1 MSSEQP
7 VDPKVTQEPVVE
19 ASQTQSQGSTSAQ
32 TALPDDIRQQVEQE
46 QALADAQKRL
56 KELEADNERLQKE
69 KKEVEEARDSSGTLI
84 PQDQKLRATLMDVAS
99 TTNQLRTQLN
109 QLQTTHHSSSSELS
123 VIQLRIDVS
132 LEGLRLGVS

>member
-7 VDPKVTQEPVVE
+7 SDPKATQESVVE
-19 ASQTQSQGSTSAQ
+19 ATQTQSQGSTSAQ

-84 PQDQKLRATLMDVAS
+84 PQYQKLRATLINVVS

>member
-7 VDPKVTQEPVVE
+7 VDPKATQESVVE
-19 ASQTQSQGSTSAQ
+19 ASQTQSQGSTSAE

-84 PQDQKLRATLMDVAS
+84 PQDQKLRATLMNVAS

-109 QLQTTHHSSSSELS
+109 QLQTTHFSSSSELS

>member
-84 PQDQKLRATLMDVAS
+84 PQD
-99 TTNQLRTQLN
+99 
-109 QLQTTHHSSSSELS
+109 
-123 VIQLRIDVS
+123 
-132 LEGLRLGVS
+132 